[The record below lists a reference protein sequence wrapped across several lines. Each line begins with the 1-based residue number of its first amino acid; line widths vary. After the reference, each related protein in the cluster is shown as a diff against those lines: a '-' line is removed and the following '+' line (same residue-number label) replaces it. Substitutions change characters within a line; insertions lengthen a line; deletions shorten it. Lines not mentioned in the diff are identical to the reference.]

1 MLTADKGM
9 AGAYNQ
15 NIIKFLKE
23 NADENDRFYVI
34 GQTGYRAC
42 TTRTRGW
49 WRISTT
55 VPRSLR
61 CSVPRDITM
70 DAHR

>member
-1 MLTADKGM
+1 M

-34 GQTGYRAC
+34 GQTGYRALYHKD
-42 TTRTRGW
+42 
-49 WRISTT
+49 
-55 VPRSLR
+55 PRLVGGFPLR
-61 CSVPRDITM
+61 CHGAYAAACPRYHDGR
-70 DAHR
+70 HR